1 MSRLGKKPIEIPN
14 GVTISFDNG
23 IFSVKGPKGELKKEF
38 KPIIEIKI
46 EGNEI
51 TLTPKS
57 ETIESKALWGTY
69 ASHIGNMIEGV
80 TNGYS
85 KKLLIDGVGF
95 KMGVTGNEVVLSVGF
110 TNEVKLEIPEGLE
123 VVPEK
128 NTLTVNGIDKEA
140 VGSFAA
146 KIRSQKKP
154 EPYKGKGIRYDG
166 EVILRKQGK
175 KTA

>member
-14 GVTISFDNG
+14 GVTVSFDNG

-51 TLTPKS
+51 TLTPKA

-95 KMGVTGNEVVLSVGF
+95 KMGVSGNEVVLSVGF

>member
-14 GVTISFDNG
+14 GVTVSFDNG

-46 EGNEI
+46 EGSEI
-51 TLTPKS
+51 TLTPKA